1 LYKDTDCGQPRK
13 SDSGKRITVAG
24 WVNRRRDHGSL
35 IFIDLRDR
43 TGLLQIVFNPE
54 VSKETHHTAEALRSE
69 WVVQVTGEVRPRLAG
84 AENPNLPTGE
94 VELVASSINVLNRSL
109 TPPFE
114 VDDEATVSEDTRLQY
129 RYVDLRRPKMQ
140 RLLRLR
146 HQVTR
151 IMWDQLSGEG
161 FTQIETP
168 ILIKSTPEGARDY
181 VVPSRVHHGKF
192 YALPQSPQQ
201 LKQILMVSGFDRYFQ
216 IAHCF
221 RDEDL
226 RADRQPEHTQLDLEM
241 SFVHQKD
248 VTDVVERL
256 YSRIL
261 AETRPDA
268 TVSKPFIRLTYDE
281 AISRFGSDK
290 PDLRFGME
298 LATLTET
305 AARSEARVFQSIAA
319 DGGAIRGFAVPG
331 AAGYGRRQTDEL
343 IELARRHGAQGLV
356 FIAIDESAGSI
367 DSLTAEQARG
377 PMNKFMSI
385 EVIREIAQK
394 TGANPGDLILIVAA
408 AEKMVNAVLG
418 GLRSEMGARL
428 GLKDPD
434 RFEFAWVTDF
444 PLFEWDDDL
453 KKWGPAHHVFSSPK
467 PEHIEFIESDPG
479 KVHADLY
486 DLVCNGWELGSGSI
500 RIHDPKLQLKVFN
513 VIGYT
518 EDQIHERFGHLLRA
532 FEYGA
537 PPHGGMGLGLDRLVA
552 VIAGESSIREV
563 IAFPK
568 TQSAVDPMF
577 EAPGQITREQL
588 AELHI
593 SIVKQEE

>member
-1 LYKDTDCGQPRK
+1 MYKDTDCGQPRK
-13 SDSGKRITVAG
+13 SDSGKQITVAG
-24 WVNRRRDHGSL
+24 WVNRRRDHGNL

-43 TGLLQIVFNPE
+43 TGLLQVVFNPE
-54 VSKETHHTAEALRSE
+54 ISEQTHRLAESLRSE
-69 WVVQVTGEVRPRLAG
+69 WVVQVTGEVKPRIQG
-84 AENPNLPTGE
+84 AENPNLDTGE
-94 VELVASSINVLNRSL
+94 IELQASSIQVLNRSN

-114 VDDEATVSEDTRLQY
+114 IDDETTVSEDIRLQY

-140 RLLRLR
+140 RLIKLR
-146 HQVTR
+146 HQVTQ

-161 FTQIETP
+161 FTQVETP

-181 VVPSRVHHGKF
+181 VVPSRVHPGKF

-201 LKQILMVSGFDRYFQ
+201 LKQILMVSGVERYFQ

-261 AETRPDA
+261 DETKPEAEVT
-268 TVSKPFIRLTYDE
+268 KPFTRLTYGE
-281 AISRFGSDK
+281 AMNRFGSDK

-298 LATLTET
+298 LSTLTEI
-305 AARSEARVFQSIAA
+305 AARSEARVFQAVAA
-319 DGGAIRGFAVPG
+319 DGGSIRGFAATG
-331 AAGYGRRQTDEL
+331 CGDYGRKQTDGL
-343 IELARRHGAQGLV
+343 IDLAKQHGAQGLV
-356 FIAIDESAGSI
+356 FIAIDENAESI
-367 DSLTAEQARG
+367 ETLTEDQVKG
-377 PMNKFMSI
+377 PLNRFMSI
-385 EVIREIAQK
+385 EIIRELAEATHAK
-394 TGANPGDLILIVAA
+394 PGDLVLIVAG
-408 AEKMVNAVLG
+408 AEKMVNTVLG
-418 GLRSEMGARL
+418 SLRNEMGTRL
-428 GLKDPD
+428 GLKDPN

-444 PLFEWDDDL
+444 PLFDWDDDL
-453 KKWGPAHHVFSSPK
+453 KKWEPAHHVFSSPK
-467 PEHIEFIESDPG
+467 PEHVDLLESDPG
-479 KVHADLY
+479 KVHADLF

-500 RIHDPKLQLKVFN
+500 RIHDPNLQLRVFN
-513 VIGYT
+513 VIGYSK
-518 EDQIHERFGHLLRA
+518 EQIEERFGHLLRA

-537 PPHGGMGLGLDRLVA
+537 PPHGGMGLGLDRLIA

-577 EAPGQITREQL
+577 EAPGEIGPDQIE
-588 AELHI
+588 ELHI
-593 SIVKQEE
+593 AVLDEEE